1 MWQNSTFVRKV
12 KHNLRFVASQIFCV
26 LDSQCLRISESQNF
40 CTLKLSFG
48 KVCIV
53 HGVRSH
59 RGWRSAH
66 HHSLKKSCIHNWKH
80 FIRLCSS
87 STFFEQRRRRQYIR
101 KGNRS
106 SQNENP
112 SNLGLER
119 IFPAHLRRLS
129 LLGFK

>member
-1 MWQNSTFVRKV
+1 MAHCGKTQLLSEKSNIISDSLR
-12 KHNLRFVASQIFCV
+12 LRFSV
-26 LDSQCLRISESQNF
+26 SQNF
-40 CTLKLSFG
+40 RVSEFLYFLKLSFG

-53 HGVRSH
+53 HGVKSH

-87 STFFEQRRRRQYIR
+87 STFFERRRRQYIR